1 MNTTPQRMM
10 RSHQD
15 KMVAGVCGGIAN
27 YFAIDPLIPRLIF
40 AFLTLAFLPIGPV
53 AYLVF
58 WLVMPLEHGYAHQ
71 QAEQPGQSPID
82 QTQSTFPHADSHKQQ
97 RDVKLGTIL
106 LTVGISLL
114 VSRIFPWIFPYIVP
128 ILLIGAGIFLFYR
141 TR

>member
-10 RSHQD
+10 RSRQD
-15 KMVAGVCGGIAN
+15 KMVAGVCGGLAQ

-53 AYLVF
+53 VYLVF
-58 WLVMPLEHGYAHQ
+58 WLVMPLEHEYTYQ
-71 QAEQPGQSPID
+71 QAQQPGQPPVD
-82 QTQSTFPHADSHKQQ
+82 PTQSTLPPAGSHKQ

-114 VSRIFPWIFPYIVP
+114 LSKIFPWIFPYIVP
-128 ILLIGAGIFLFYR
+128 MLLIGAGIVIFYR